1 MIKSRVDLIT
11 CRRPNR
17 AVASGPLASLSG
29 GSANLSSEGKKGMRR
44 EMEKRYRN
52 EERRSGLSAGGM
64 EREVE
69 EEEEEEEVKG
79 EHIEQTDWTETCRE
93 RKRRRRKEI

>member
-1 MIKSRVDLIT
+1 
-11 CRRPNR
+11 
-17 AVASGPLASLSG
+17 
-29 GSANLSSEGKKGMRR
+29 
-44 EMEKRYRN
+44 MEKRYRN